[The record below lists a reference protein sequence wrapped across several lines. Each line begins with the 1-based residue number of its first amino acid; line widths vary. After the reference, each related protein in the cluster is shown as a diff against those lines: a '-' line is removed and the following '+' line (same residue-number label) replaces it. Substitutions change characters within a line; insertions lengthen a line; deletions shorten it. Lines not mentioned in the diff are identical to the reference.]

1 MLNYV
6 ETMIVWNL
14 VIWFAISILPEG
26 WLAALIQINYFQ
38 NKRFL
43 TLSIVNLVLGAF
55 MLAMIILFYI
65 YSFLIIKKVF

>member
-1 MLNYV
+1 
-6 ETMIVWNL
+6 MIVWNL
-14 VIWFAISILPEG
+14 VVWFAISILPEG
-26 WLAALIQINYFQ
+26 WLASLIQINYFQ
-38 NKRFL
+38 RKRFL